1 MRRIIISGVTVM
13 ILCFTIAL
21 AGKVPEASFTKL
33 PFIDIYQAPDEA
45 MEDGWFR
52 IKFRK
57 ELTGHLDD
65 MEIECDDDGIIK
77 TGIPAVDALNSLFR
91 VYEVRG
97 LFDIPALK
105 NGYEWR
111 HRLWGLHLWYELHF
125 DSDEDIRD
133 VIMAYRELKDIIEWA
148 EPEYRKE
155 LDADPDFGDFDWGEL
170 NRWTPNDPQI
180 TDQWHYHNTGQLGGT
195 PGADIS
201 LFDAWEIEKGH
212 SDVLVAIIDGGI
224 QYNHPDIAA
233 NMWPEIGYNFVTNST
248 NVTQHNHGTH
258 VAGTVGVVTNNGIGV
273 AGIAGGG
280 GLGDGI
286 RLISCQVFTASS
298 SGGFAPAMIYGA
310 DNGSVISQN
319 SWGYTTE
326 GYYDQAVMDAIDY
339 FNANGGGD
347 IMDGGITIFSAGNN
361 NTTGAWYPK
370 CAPSCFSVA
379 GTNNQDVKA
388 WYSTYDTWVNIS
400 APGGETNQV
409 TARGILSTR
418 INATYGY
425 AQGTSMAA
433 PHASGVAAL
442 VVSYAHRNGY
452 VLTNNELADI
462 LSSTTDPIYHLNP
475 GYLGMLGTGRLN
487 AHAALMA
494 LDEFIPSVD
503 NPENFS
509 AISSGY
515 DQIELS
521 WDRNADDD
529 NVLLLVSET
538 GLFGIP
544 VEGELYLIGQEIDG
558 GGTVLYGGADTGFS
572 HKGLQQGTVFHYRA
586 ISYTPELEYSSG
598 VTTTAGT
605 DLQYMTLPLEENFDD
620 TDTTPMFWEITDNA
634 GTGQIWEIGVTTD
647 GLVGTSGNY
656 AYINSFI
663 HGSGGYQDSDLI
675 TPRLNLRGFQ
685 EVSVS
690 FIHYFRQ
697 YPQASEAILA
707 YSIDDGENWH
717 TVQNWLTGTTNPAH
731 FQQTIP
737 EVGGQTEVLFKWN
750 YTGSGG
756 YHWCV
761 DNIEISGELVEL
773 PAPAELTASA
783 GYQAVELNWAGV
795 NSDNLLGYNIYRNN
809 ARLNSEPIIDVNYSD
824 TDVTMGFSYTYQITA
839 LYSAGESDPTDSAVV
854 LLELKPPTNLTY
866 ELLNGADVTLS
877 WEAPYP
883 EAEDNLPNG
892 RQLNG
897 YIVYRNGTR
906 LNDELIE
913 ENSYIDPAIPLGNYL
928 YWVRASYSVGLS
940 PSSNE
945 IVVTSHS
952 DINDNNG
959 IPLLTELRGN
969 SPNPFNPETR
979 IDFSLRNPEQVKID
993 IYNIKGR
1000 KVITLLDSQ
1009 IEAGHHSIYWNGR
1022 NGNGQEMGSGI
1033 YFYRMEAG
1041 EYRALRKM
1049 ILIK

>member
-1 MRRIIISGVTVM
+1 MRRITILSVLVT
-13 ILCFTIAL
+13 ILCFTTIIE
-21 AGKVPEASFTKL
+21 GKIPEVEFTEH
-33 PFIDIYQAPDEA
+33 PYIDIYQAPDEA
-45 MEDGWFR
+45 MEEGWIR
-52 IKFRK
+52 IKYRK
-57 ELTGHLDD
+57 EMTGYLDNMVVVRD
-65 MEIECDDDGIIK
+65 GDGIVV
-77 TGIPAVDALNSLFR
+77 TGIPAIDALNRSFR
-91 VYEVRG
+91 VYEIRG

-125 DSDEDIRD
+125 DSEEDIRD
-133 VIMAYRELKDIIEWA
+133 IVMAYRELNDIVAWA

-155 LDADPDFGDFDWGEL
+155 LDVEPDFGEFDWGEL

-180 TDQWHYHNTGQLGGT
+180 TDQWHYNNTGQLGGT

-233 NMWPEIGYNFVTNST
+233 NMWPDIGYNFVDNSN

-258 VAGTVGVVTNNGIGV
+258 VAGTVGVVTNNSIGV
-273 AGIAGGG
+273 AGIAGGSG
-280 GLGDGI
+280 FGDGI
-286 RLISCQVFTASS
+286 RLISCQVFTATS
-298 SGGFAPAMIYGA
+298 SGGFAPAMIFGA
-310 DNGSVISQN
+310 DNGAVISQN

-379 GTNNQDVKA
+379 GTNNQDIKA

-418 INATYGY
+418 MNSTYGY

-442 VVSYAHRNGY
+442 IVSYAHRNGY
-452 VLTNNELADI
+452 VLTNTELADI

-487 AHAALMA
+487 AHAALLA
-494 LDEFIPSVD
+494 LDELIPSID
-503 NPENFS
+503 NPENFTAS
-509 AISSGY
+509 SSGY

-521 WDRNADDD
+521 WERNDDDD
-529 NVLLLVSET
+529 NVLLLVSDD
-538 GLFGIP
+538 GLFGTLN
-544 VEGELYLIGQEIDG
+544 EGEYYLTGQEVSG
-558 GGTVLYGGADTGFS
+558 GGTIIYGGSGTSFTHG
-572 HKGLQQGTVFHYRA
+572 GLEQGTVYYYKA
-586 ISYTPELEYSSG
+586 LSYTPDLEYSSG
-598 VTTTAGT
+598 ITTMAGT
-605 DLQYMTLPLEENFDD
+605 DLQYMKLPFEEDFDD
-620 TDTTPMFWEITDNA
+620 SNSTPMFWEITDNA
-634 GTGQIWEIGVTTD
+634 GTGEIWEIGVISD

-663 HGSGGYQDSDLI
+663 HGSGGNQDSDLI

-685 EVSVS
+685 NVEVS

-697 YPQASEAILA
+697 YPQASEAIFA
-707 YSIDDGENWH
+707 YSIDDGETWH
-717 TVQNWLTGTTNPAH
+717 TVQNWLLGTTNPAH
-731 FQQTIP
+731 FQQIIP
-737 EVGGQTEVLFKWN
+737 EVGGQTEVRFKWN
-750 YTGSGG
+750 YTGAGA

-761 DNIEISGELVEL
+761 DNIEISGEEVEL
-773 PAPAELTASA
+773 PAPDNLTASA
-783 GYQAVELNWAGV
+783 GYQVVELAWSGV
-795 NSDNLLGYNIYRNN
+795 DTDNLLGYNIYRNN
-809 ARLNSEPIIDVNYSD
+809 LKINNEPVSLESYSD
-824 TDVTMGFSYTYQITA
+824 TDVTMGFTYTYEVTA
-839 LYSAGESDPTDSAVV
+839 LYLAGESEPTDSAVA

-866 ELLNGADVTLS
+866 EFLNAADVALS

-883 EAEDNLPNG
+883 EAGENT

-906 LNDELIE
+906 LNDEPIE
-913 ENSYIDPAIPLGNYL
+913 DNIYIDPEIPLGNYI
-928 YWVRASYSVGLS
+928 YWVKAAYNVGLS

-945 IVVTSHS
+945 IVVTSYS
-952 DINDNNG
+952 NVDDNND
-959 IPLLTELRGN
+959 IPLFTELRGN
-969 SPNPFNPETR
+969 YPNPFNPETR
-979 IDFSLRNPEQVKID
+979 IDFSLTVREQVKID
-993 IYNIKGR
+993 IFDIRGR
-1000 KVITLLDSQ
+1000 KVITLLDNQ
-1009 IEAGHHSIYWNGR
+1009 MEAGYHSIYWNGQ
-1022 NGNGQEMGSGI
+1022 NGSGREAGSGI
-1033 YFYRMEAG
+1033 YFYRMQAG
-1041 EYRALRKM
+1041 GYQDLRKM
-1049 ILIK
+1049 ILMK